1 MVREIEVVRVYISEE
16 DQGRRRNLMQEIFS
30 RLHDEH
36 RVHGVTVFRGIAGFG
51 AKGQVHAA
59 DLLRLHADLPLVV
72 EFFDDAENVSAA
84 LDWLRTLVAPEQ
96 IVHWSAFTA
105 EN

>member
-1 MVREIEVVRVYISEE
+1 MSREIKVVRVYISEE
-16 DQGRRRNLMQEIFS
+16 DQGKRQNLMREIFS

-51 AKGQVHAA
+51 AKGQIHAA

-72 EFFDDAENVSAA
+72 EFFDEPGNVSAA
-84 LDWLRTLVAPEQ
+84 LEWLRTLVAPEH
-96 IVHWSAFTA
+96 IVHWTAFTA
-105 EN
+105 EF